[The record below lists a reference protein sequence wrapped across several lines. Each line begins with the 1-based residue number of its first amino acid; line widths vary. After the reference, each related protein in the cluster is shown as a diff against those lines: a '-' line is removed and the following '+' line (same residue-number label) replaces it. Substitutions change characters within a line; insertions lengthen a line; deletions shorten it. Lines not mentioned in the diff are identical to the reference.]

1 MSEKIFDARLQLKY
15 DTYDRW
21 NAADLILKEGEM
33 AVATIPID
41 SSASED
47 EYAVIIKVGNGAKPF
62 KDLPTTMACAAD
74 VFSWAK
80 AENKPSYDATEITGL
95 GSYIADYI
103 SDQIGVSVD
112 TDTQY
117 QLVLAENDEPK
128 YKLQC
133 KDKSDSTWADVEG
146 SVIDLSGLNEALE
159 LVGGMV
165 LTLMG
170 EDFGKSAREIAAE
183 VAAEE
188 LAKQLIAENAAESLD
203 TLEEIASW
211 IQSHPN
217 DAAAMNS
224 AISAL
229 QTKIDTGDKK
239 ISVYVSDA
247 IAALKASLK
256 IEDYALAADLTA
268 LAGRVL
274 TIENKTTS
282 WDKAEQNAKDYARGL
297 VEGLDVID
305 SEVTSN
311 VVTAVN
317 QTDGKIS
324 VSRRQLTVD
333 DIAPGTKTLIIDCG
347 NSDP

>member
-146 SVIDLSGLNEALE
+146 SVIDLSGLTEALE
-159 LVGGMV
+159 LVAEMV
-165 LTLMG
+165 LKLMG

-247 IAALKASLK
+247 IATLK
-256 IEDYALAADLTA
+256 IGDYALVADLSS
-268 LAGRVL
+268 LAGRVSS
-274 TIENKTTS
+274 IENKTAS
-282 WDKAEQNAKDYARGL
+282 WDNAEQKAKNYALGL
-297 VEGLDVID
+297 VDGLNAAD
-305 SEVTSN
+305 SEVASN

-317 QTDGKIS
+317 QTKGKIS

-333 DIAPGTKTLIIDCG
+333 DIAPGTKTLIINCG

>member
-80 AENKPSYDATEITGL
+80 AENKPSYDAKEITGL

-112 TDTQY
+112 TNTQY
-117 QLVLAENDEPK
+117 QLVLAENSDTK

-146 SVIDLSGLNEALE
+146 SVIDLSGLGDAIEFLGE
-159 LVGGMV
+159 MV

-170 EDFGKSAREIAAE
+170 EDLGKSAREIAAE

-239 ISVYVSDA
+239 ISAYVSDA
-247 IAALKASLK
+247 IAALK
-256 IEDYALAADLTA
+256 IGDYALAADLSS
-268 LAGRVL
+268 LAGRVSS
-274 TIENKTTS
+274 IENKTTS
-282 WDKAEQNAKDYARGL
+282 WDNAEQNAKNYALGL
-297 VEGLDVID
+297 VDGLNAAD
-305 SEVTSN
+305 SEVASN

-317 QTDGKIS
+317 QTKGKIS